1 MVAQP
6 KTDIDPRQVL
16 ATPAGFARG
25 ILGLK
30 NYAWQ
35 DRALTDLEVQGSK
48 VSAVCCNEA
57 GKTTHLGAP
66 AILWVMAV
74 FAGAQVVVTSG
85 SWRQVKEQ
93 LFPAIRRFA
102 PILPGWEIHDT
113 SITAPNGSTCVGFST
128 DDAGKFEGFHVGP
141 GGHRENPLLIIVDE
155 AKSVDATIFQAIDR
169 CRPTW
174 LLLMSSPGPARGV
187 FYDSHTKH
195 AASYKRHKVTAAD
208 CPHIS
213 QAVIDEIITRYG
225 LNHPFVR
232 SSIFAEFSDE
242 GGTGQVMTLTQVQAN
257 LRNPPAPK
265 LGERCA
271 WLDFAA
277 GGDEN
282 TITLR
287 EGNKIR
293 IIAAWR
299 ETNTMV
305 ACGEFIAHFRRLNL
319 EPKDITADEGG
330 LGKVML
336 DRLAELGWPIIR
348 FNSNEAANDPR
359 AYFNRAAEIWDQGAQ
374 AIDRRQFI
382 IPDDP
387 VLLEQLTGRLWKRFS
402 DGRLQL
408 ESKDEMKK
416 RGLSSPDRAEGVL
429 GVMQDPRRYLP
440 QNYTQ
445 QNPFSL
451 FDNLQEM
458 QERSMYAGFNAGG

>member
-1 MVAQP
+1 MVAQA
-6 KTDIDPRQVL
+6 KTDIDPRHIL

-25 ILGLK
+25 ILGLQ

-35 DRALTDLEVQGSK
+35 DRALTDLEVQGAKISC
-48 VSAVCCNEA
+48 VCCNEA

-66 AILWVMAV
+66 AILWALSC
-74 FAGAQVVVTSG
+74 FPGAQAVVTSG
-85 SWRQVKEQ
+85 SWRQVKTQ
-93 LFPAIRRFA
+93 LFPAMKRWT
-102 PILPGWEIHDT
+102 PILPGWDIHDT
-113 SITAPNGSTCVGFST
+113 SIAASNGSSCVGFST

-141 GGHRENPLLIIVDE
+141 GGHRETPLLILVDE
-155 AKSVDATIFQAIDR
+155 AKSVDASIFQAIDR

-187 FYDSHTKH
+187 FYESHTKH
-195 AASYKRHKVTAAD
+195 AAAYKRHKVTAAD

-213 QAVIDEIITRYG
+213 QATIDEIIARYG
-225 LNHPFVR
+225 INHPFVR

-265 LGERCA
+265 VGERCA

-287 EGNKIR
+287 EGNRIR
-293 IIAAWR
+293 IVRAWR

-305 ACGEFIAHFRRLNL
+305 ACGEFISEFRKLNL
-319 EPKDITADEGG
+319 RPQDITADEGG

-336 DRLAELGWPIIR
+336 DRLAELGWPVNR
-348 FNSNEAANDPR
+348 FNSNEPASDKR
-359 AYFNRAAEIWDQGAQ
+359 AYFNRSAEIWDQGAQ

-382 IPDDP
+382 LPDDP

-408 ESKDEMKK
+408 ESKEEMKK
-416 RGLSSPDRAEGVL
+416 RGLNSPDRAEGVL
-429 GVMQDPRRYLP
+429 GCMQDVRSYMP
-440 QNYTQ
+440 QDYTRED
-445 QNPFSL
+445 PFQL
-451 FDNLQEM
+451 LDNLQQM
-458 QERSMYAGFNAGG
+458 QDRAIYAGFNAGG